1 MGLIWLGTKAARG
14 PCWLY
19 PYLAMQGELIHVFGS
34 FASIPLM
41 ANSLVLSSGPAGDL
55 QAFRP
60 LPNGG
65 LASHSLAYKSTRL
78 IARAVNGMQMA
89 LAEAYINGM
98 EIPDS
103 LYRAMLHG
111 TMPTLFRSFPGLL
124 APYEWV
130 LTESDRLAE
139 SSGELMKIQY
149 DLPQTMLNGML
160 GDWEPIYPKYSM
172 GLWENGAA
180 DLEESQKQMID
191 QLIERL
197 GIEDGDHILDFGC
210 GWGCVP
216 NYIMSKFANV
226 RFTGVNLSHQQC
238 TYMRAKMN
246 DPRSQ
251 LSSGRFTLLEG
262 DLNDIEFAEKFD
274 KIVSVGVF
282 CHVGNLTQSLQKLA
296 SLLKPQGRAL
306 IHIIT
311 VRIPNNMSS
320 GFTHKY
326 IFPHGRYWNHDAI
339 PSHSRDLKTVK
350 RWYINGMNYHQ
361 TLTHWLHRFDARQSE
376 FQGLDYGMDYA
387 RFRRIWRFYLLLLG
401 TIFATCD
408 GEYNGNGQ
416 NLLTHAD
423 ASGPG

>member
-1 MGLIWLGTKAARG
+1 MGTSWVR
-14 PCWLY
+14 
-19 PYLAMQGELIHVFGS
+19 
-34 FASIPLM
+34 
-41 ANSLVLSSGPAGDL
+41 SSDSAGDL
-55 QAFRP
+55 QVFRP
-60 LPNGG
+60 QPKAGLP
-65 LASHSLAYKSTRL
+65 SPSLGYQSTRL
-78 IARAVNGMQMA
+78 MARAVNGVQMA
-89 LAEAYINGM
+89 LAEAYINGA

-103 LYRAMLHG
+103 WYRAMLHG

-172 GLWENGAA
+172 GLWENGAS

-191 QLIERL
+191 QIIDRL

-238 TYMRAKMN
+238 NYMRAKMN
-246 DPRSQ
+246 DPSSQ
-251 LSSGRFTLLEG
+251 LSSGRFTLVEG
-262 DLNDIEFAEKFD
+262 DLNEIEFTEKFD

-282 CHVGNLTQSLQKLA
+282 CHVGNLTQSLRKLA
-296 SLLKPQGRAL
+296 SLLKPQGRVL

-311 VRIPNNMSS
+311 VRTPNNMSS

-339 PSHSRDLKTVK
+339 PNHGRDLKTVK

-361 TLTHWLHRFDARQSE
+361 TLTEWLHRFDARQDE

-416 NLLTHAD
+416 YLLTHAD
-423 ASGPG
+423 ASSLG